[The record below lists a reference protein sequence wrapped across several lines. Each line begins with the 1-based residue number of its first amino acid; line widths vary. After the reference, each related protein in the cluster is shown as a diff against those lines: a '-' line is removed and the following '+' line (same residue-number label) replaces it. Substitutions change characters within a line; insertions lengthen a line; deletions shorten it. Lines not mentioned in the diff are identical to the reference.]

1 MNTGKREPMSKKTVL
16 CIDDDTAGL
25 TLRKMMLE
33 SEGYEVFTAP
43 SGEDGLQILRLQ
55 PIDAVVL
62 DYQMPKMNG
71 ADVARQIRDGG
82 SQVPIVLLS
91 GYVEEV
97 PAAALHL
104 VDAFVTKGGSPGQLL
119 QVIKSSLGGSASGR
133 VTILNVDDNDE
144 DRYAISR
151 VLKQAGFDVLE
162 VRTGRE
168 ALDLPSSR
176 PGLVILDI
184 NLPDMLGF
192 DVCRRL
198 KSNSMTR
205 DIPVIHISATY
216 PSPWVHVESV
226 ESGAA
231 CFVEHPADLMEVVE
245 VVQQELQ
252 KHAVV
257 GSAPVAPKDGL

>member
-1 MNTGKREPMSKKTVL
+1 MSKKTVL
-16 CIDDDTAGL
+16 CIDDDSAGL

-33 SEGYEVFTAP
+33 SEGYEVFVAA
-43 SGEDGLQILRLQ
+43 SGEEGLQVLRSNR
-55 PIDAVVL
+55 IDAVVL

-71 ADVARQIRDGG
+71 ADVAGQIREGG

-97 PAAALHL
+97 PTAALHL

-119 QVIKSSLGGSASGR
+119 QVIKSALGGCASGR
-133 VTILNVDDNDE
+133 VTILNVDDNDQH
-144 DRYAISR
+144 RYAISR

-162 VRTGRE
+162 ARTGRE
-168 ALDLPSSR
+168 ALDLASSR

-192 DVCRRL
+192 DVCRHL

-216 PSPWVHVESV
+216 PGRSATEESV

-231 CFVEHPADLMEVVE
+231 RFVEHPADLMEVVE

-252 KHAVV
+252 KR
-257 GSAPVAPKDGL
+257 GRPGL